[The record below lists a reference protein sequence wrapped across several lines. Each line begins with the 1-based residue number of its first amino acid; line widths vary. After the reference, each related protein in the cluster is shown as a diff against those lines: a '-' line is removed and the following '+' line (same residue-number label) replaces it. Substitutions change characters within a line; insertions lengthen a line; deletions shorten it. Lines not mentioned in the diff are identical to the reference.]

1 MPPEERA
8 KDNLYVRVS
17 TKNVP
22 AALAYL
28 KKTYEQFDP
37 GANPEFRFLSE
48 NFKAQYQSEQKQG
61 KLLLTLTVLAISIA
75 CLGLFGLVTFTAMQK
90 SKEIGIRKV
99 LGANVL
105 TIVKLLSL
113 DLLKLVFIAFVIA
126 TPIAWI
132 TMKYWLRDFAY
143 QININWGVFLFAG
156 SVAVLIALLTLS
168 IQAIR
173 AAVANPVKSLK
184 AD

>member
-1 MPPEERA
+1 
-8 KDNLYVRVS
+8 
-17 TKNVP
+17 
-22 AALAYL
+22 
-28 KKTYEQFDP
+28 
-37 GANPEFRFLSE
+37 
-48 NFKAQYQSEQKQG
+48 
-61 KLLLTLTVLAISIA
+61 
-75 CLGLFGLVTFTAMQK
+75 
-90 SKEIGIRKV
+90 
-99 LGANVL
+99 
-105 TIVKLLSL
+105 L
-113 DLLKLVFIAFVIA
+113 DLLKLVFIAILIA
-126 TPIAWI
+126 TPIAWV